1 MKRLPARVR
10 SSTPVAVSAARD
22 LCRWAHLVLVGSE
35 SKQPNFLRLRQKD
48 PQPLLELNPKIP
60 LERRGFTG
68 IHRMGNKLKTDLT
81 YGPNVEDENN

>member
-10 SSTPVAVSAARD
+10 SSTPVAVSAARS
-22 LCRWAHLVLVGSE
+22 VQMGSPDSCWFRIKTAE
-35 SKQPNFLRLRQKD
+35 LLRLRQKD
-48 PQPLLELNPKIP
+48 LQPLLELNPKIP

-81 YGPNVEDENN
+81 FGPNVEDENN